1 MSKET
6 VACEYTLGLDLGS
19 ASIGWAL
26 IRLDSNHSP
35 CNLLD
40 AGVRIFEPGVE
51 GNIEEGKDESK
62 ALARRTARLQRRQL
76 RRRAARQR
84 ELFRLLQA
92 EGLLPSS
99 DSAIDDFSLQRHEI
113 LNRLDKEL
121 LNGLKAHQGVSDY
134 LQAEQLLPY
143 VLRKE
148 ALERK
153 LEAHE
158 LGRALYHLCQRRGFK
173 SNRREGGGKE
183 KEEELGKVKQDI
195 STLRQ
200 EMGEK
205 TLGAY
210 FAGLDP
216 HLRRVRQRWTARDMF
231 EKEFEA
237 IWERQSR
244 EWPELLSVPLK
255 AEVARLLYFQRSIA
269 KQEHLIGHCELEK
282 TERRAPWASL
292 DAQRFRLL
300 QKVNDLKIIP
310 AGSFDEVC
318 LTGEQRHSI
327 LEHLEV
333 HGGITFGDLKK
344 LFGLPPRTH
353 FNLER
358 GGEKSMPGNRTNA
371 HMLAVFGEQ
380 WRELAAESKNEIVEM
395 WRREESEEKLTRY
408 GQERWALD
416 EYTAKLFA
424 GKSAEDKYCNLSLTA
439 IRKLLPIMEEG
450 VAFMTARTALYPEQ
464 RDEPREL
471 LPLVKEAVPELR
483 NPAVERAL
491 TEVRK
496 VVNAILRKYGKP
508 YSIRIEMARELR
520 KPRKEREAA
529 AKRMRQN
536 EKERIA
542 MKARIL
548 KEAGLPNPSRDDIE
562 RARLWEEC
570 GGICPYTGRTIEFSS
585 LFGRESQFDVEHII
599 PLSRCVDDSFG
610 NKTLCYHEENR
621 HVKRNQTPWEAYE
634 KVEERWNDII
644 QRVKSWKGGN
654 AAKLRRFELKS
665 TEELEGFSARQMND
679 TRYTT
684 RLAIDLLKTLYGGL
698 HIANAD
704 GSIRQAIFASSGMV
718 TATLRKVWGLE
729 GILREVLP
737 SANGENHGKP
747 RTDHRH
753 HAIDAITIALSSSS
767 TIQRM
772 NAYAA
777 MASARDSGTRV
788 FRGLQSPWP
797 DFVDSIRPR
806 ILAMRVSHRPEHK
819 MSGALHNDTLYGR
832 PYVRDGKSLV
842 HLRRSVKGIKP
853 DQIANIADT
862 AVRAAVEKRLAEHG
876 GDVGKFNP
884 EIPESLPY
892 MESKRGRIPIKKVRV
907 KETKKGLL
915 ELKNNRFVE
924 LGDIHHFELFVQRDE
939 NRRESWTHV
948 SVSLMEASQRNAA
961 NRRDGEKRSVV
972 SHQMKDDTEAEFL
985 FSLMKG
991 DIVEMD
997 YQGGRELFR
1006 VKKFYAAGR
1015 TWFAHVNNAQ
1025 KDADQKRDGTC
1036 WAKPPNGL
1044 MQLNARKVTIDL
1056 LGHVHP
1062 VHD

>member
-1 MSKET
+1 MREET
-6 VACEYTLGLDLGS
+6 VVCEYTLGLDLGS

-26 IRLDSNHSP
+26 IGLDSSHSP
-35 CNLLD
+35 CKLLD

-84 ELFRLLQA
+84 ELFRLLQSV
-92 EGLLPSS
+92 GLLPAS
-99 DSAIDDFSLQRHEI
+99 DSAIDDFSLERHEI
-113 LNRLDKEL
+113 LNRLDREL
-121 LNGLKAHQGVSDY
+121 LTGLKARQCAADY
-134 LQAEQLLPY
+134 LQSEQLLPY
-143 VLRKE
+143 VLRKD

-158 LGRALYHLCQRRGFK
+158 LGRVFYHLCQRRGFK

-200 EMGEK
+200 EMGDK

-216 HLRRVRQRWTARDMF
+216 HLRKVRQRWTARDMF
-231 EKEFEA
+231 ETEFES
-237 IWERQSR
+237 IWDRQSQ
-244 EWPELLSVPLK
+244 EWPELLSAPLK
-255 AEVARLLYFQRSIA
+255 AKVARLLYFQRPIA

-282 TERRAPWASL
+282 KERRAPWASL

-318 LTGEQRHSI
+318 LTGEQRLLL
-327 LEHLEV
+327 LEYLEV

-344 LFGLPPRTH
+344 LLGLPPRTH

-380 WRELAAESKNEIVEM
+380 WCELAAESKNEIVEM
-395 WRREESEEKLTRY
+395 WRWVESEEKLARY

-424 GKSAEDKYCNLSLTA
+424 GKRAEDKYCNLSLAA
-439 IRKLLPIMEEG
+439 IRKLRPLMEQG
-450 VAFMTARTALYPEQ
+450 VAFMTARMTLYPEQ

-471 LPLVKEAVPELR
+471 LPLVREAVPELR

-496 VVNAILRKYGKP
+496 VVNALLRKYGKP

-542 MKARIL
+542 VKARIL
-548 KEAGLPNPSRDDIE
+548 KEAGLPNPSRDDVE
-562 RARLWEEC
+562 KARLWEEC

-621 HVKRNQTPWEAYE
+621 HVKRNQTPWEAYGGD
-634 KVEERWNDII
+634 EERWNDIV

-654 AAKLRRFELKS
+654 TAKLRRFELKS
-665 TEELEGFSARQMND
+665 TEELEGFAARQMND

-684 RLAIDLLKTLYGGL
+684 RLAVDLLKTLYGGL
-698 HIANAD
+698 HVAVAD
-704 GSIRQAIFASSGMV
+704 GSMRQAIFASSGTV

-729 GILREVLP
+729 GILREALP
-737 SANGENHGKP
+737 SANGESHGKP

-753 HAIDAITIALSSSS
+753 HAIDAIAIALSSSS

-772 NAYAA
+772 NTYAA
-777 MASARDSGTRV
+777 AASTRDSGTRV

-853 DQIANIADT
+853 DQIVNIVDD
-862 AVRAAVEKRLAEHG
+862 AVRAAVERRLVEHG
-876 GDVGKFNP
+876 GDAGKFNP

-892 MESKRGRIPIKKVRV
+892 LESNRGRIPIKKVRV
-907 KETKKGLL
+907 KETKKGLM
-915 ELKNNRFVE
+915 ELRNNRFVE
-924 LGDIHHFELFVQRDE
+924 SGDIHHFELFVHRDE

-948 SVSLMEASQRNAA
+948 PVSLMEASQRNAV
-961 NRRDGEKRSVV
+961 NRRNGHVEAVV
-972 SHQMKDDTEAEFL
+972 SQELQDDPEAEFL

-997 YQGGRELFR
+997 YEGGRDLFR

-1015 TWFAHVNNAQ
+1015 TWFSHVNNAQ

-1056 LGHVHP
+1056 LGKVHP